1 MSEDVLRTFFYNAAR
16 GDATMKSRKC
26 QLANGL
32 HANISIGFASLR
44 RDGFAGMVADGAGE
58 LVTRPV
64 VFTGSSLFVNADAR
78 FGALAVEVIDANG
91 NPFPGF
97 SAEDCTGLV
106 RVDSTKRALSWK
118 GGDLSRF
125 AGKPVRFRF
134 KMKVATLYAFWVS
147 KDASGKSGG
156 YLAAGGPD
164 YAGPKDE

>member
-1 MSEDVLRTFFYNAAR
+1 MKKAR
-16 GDATMKSRKC
+16 EYFPDPKKLLIAGDSAG
-26 QLANGL
+26 A
-32 HANISIGFASLR
+32 FA
-44 RDGFAGMVADGAGE
+44 V
-58 LVTRPV
+58 P
-64 VFTGSSLFVNADAR
+64 
-78 FGALAVEVIDANG
+78 ALAAEVIDANG

-97 SAEDCTGLV
+97 SVEDCTGLV

>member
-1 MSEDVLRTFFYNAAR
+1 MLKKRICSPVALTFP
-16 GDATMKSRKC
+16 S
-26 QLANGL
+26 ANRHL
-32 HANISIGFASLR
+32 
-44 RDGFAGMVADGAGE
+44 
-58 LVTRPV
+58 T
-64 VFTGSSLFVNADAR
+64 VFQIHTD
-78 FGALAVEVIDANG
+78 G

>member
-1 MSEDVLRTFFYNAAR
+1 MRNMTKATLPVIALIGSLAA
-16 GDATMKSRKC
+16 
-26 QLANGL
+26 
-32 HANISIGFASLR
+32 
-44 RDGFAGMVADGAGE
+44 GAGE

-64 VFTGSSLFVNADAR
+64 LFTGSSLFVNADAR